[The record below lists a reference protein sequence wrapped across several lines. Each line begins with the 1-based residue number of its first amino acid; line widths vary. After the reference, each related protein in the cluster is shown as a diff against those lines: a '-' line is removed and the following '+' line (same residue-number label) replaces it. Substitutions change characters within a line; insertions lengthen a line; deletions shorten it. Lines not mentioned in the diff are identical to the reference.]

1 MTLRRAVFLDRDDT
15 LIVDESYMSDATRIR
30 PVPGAREALLRL
42 QAAGRELVV
51 ISNQSGVARGLVTP
65 EQVAAIE
72 ARLRELFA
80 PLRFA
85 AFEYCFHHP
94 DDGCD
99 CRKPKPTLL
108 LRAAARLDL
117 ELGSSVMV
125 GDKSSDV
132 AAGNAAGCWSIRVL
146 SGPSRPAADDAP
158 ADFVVK
164 DLGEAV
170 DVILGLGRKGS
181 PP

>member
-1 MTLRRAVFLDRDDT
+1 VTRRRAVFLDRDDT

-30 PVPGAREALLRL
+30 LIGGAREALLRL
-42 QAAGRELVV
+42 PEAEHELVV

-65 EQVAAIE
+65 EQVASIE

-80 PLRFA
+80 PVRFA

-99 CRKPKPTLL
+99 CRKPKPALL

-117 ELGSSVMV
+117 DLGRSVMV

-146 SGPSRPAADDAP
+146 TGPSRPAADDAV
-158 ADFVVK
+158 ADFVVG
-164 DLGEAV
+164 DLDAAV
-170 DVILGLGRKGS
+170 DVVLQLDRKAT
-181 PP
+181 